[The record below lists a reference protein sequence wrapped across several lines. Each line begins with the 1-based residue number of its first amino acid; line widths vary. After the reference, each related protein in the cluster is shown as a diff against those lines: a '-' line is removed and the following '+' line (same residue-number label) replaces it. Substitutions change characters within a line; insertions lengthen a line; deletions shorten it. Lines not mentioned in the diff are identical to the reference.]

1 MSAAPAA
8 MSLRRRLDPSDPAAL
23 RRHGHRRSTPT
34 PRRLPCGRQ
43 PRPETTL
50 PSAPSPVAIGV
61 TVFRPDAAQVAALL
75 ARVEAETR
83 PTIVFD
89 NGGLPASA
97 AADLVERGARVLS
110 AGGNIG
116 IGGALDAIARAAIKA
131 GAAQVLLLD
140 QDAAFAP
147 EQVTELEAALARL
160 RTVSPPPAVVGPRP
174 EAAPGRKAPAY
185 PRRPGFSEDGSLVPV
200 EFLATSGSLVDLAA
214 YARIGPFR
222 SDFFIDGVDL
232 EWCFR
237 AWSLGYGCWM
247 ETATALPHRV
257 GAGVI
262 RSRLLG
268 IEMPRQPLFR
278 MGAYLRNSV
287 YAWRLPH
294 VPRRWRVRQ
303 AAYLPLQALLYWADS
318 GYRPGV
324 LAHLS
329 GAVLDGLRGRLGR
342 PKGLP

>member
-1 MSAAPAA
+1 MIHPDAAPDA
-8 MSLRRRLDPSDPAAL
+8 SR
-23 RRHGHRRSTPT
+23 
-34 PRRLPCGRQ
+34 RQ
-43 PRPETTL
+43 PLAETPL
-50 PSAPSPVAIGV
+50 PSASSPVAIGI
-61 TVFRPDAAQVAALL
+61 TVFRPDAAQVAALR
-75 ARVEAETR
+75 ARVEAEAR
-83 PTIVFD
+83 LTIVFD
-89 NGGLPASA
+89 NGGLPADD
-97 AADLVERGARVLS
+97 AADLAGRGARVLS
-110 AGGNIG
+110 AGENVG
-116 IGGALDAIARAAIKA
+116 IGSALDAIARAAIDA

-140 QDAAFAP
+140 QDAAFTP
-147 EQVTELEAALARL
+147 RQVSELEAALARL
-160 RTVSPPPAVVGPRP
+160 RTLSLPPAVVGPRP

-185 PRRPGFSEDGSLVPV
+185 PRRPEFPDYGSLVPV

-222 SDFFIDGVDL
+222 GDFFIDGVDL

-237 AWSLGYGCWM
+237 AWGLGYGCWM
-247 ETATALPHRV
+247 ETGTALPHRV

-262 RSRLLG
+262 RSKALG

-294 VPRRWRVRQ
+294 VPRRWALRQ

-324 LAHLS
+324 LAHLC

-342 PKGLP
+342 PKGLPQGSSQGSPKDPS

>member
-1 MSAAPAA
+1 
-8 MSLRRRLDPSDPAAL
+8 MSLRRWRLDPSDPAAL

-43 PRPETTL
+43 PRAETTL

-97 AADLVERGARVLS
+97 AADLAERGARVLS

-140 QDAAFAP
+140 QDAAFRP
-147 EQVTELEAALARL
+147 EQISELEAALARL
-160 RTVSPPPAVVGPRP
+160 RTSSPPPAVVGPRP

-222 SDFFIDGVDL
+222 DDFFIDGVDL

-303 AAYLPLQALLYWADS
+303 AAYLPLQGLLYWADS
-318 GYRPGV
+318 GYRPSV

>member
-1 MSAAPAA
+1 M
-8 MSLRRRLDPSDPAAL
+8 
-23 RRHGHRRSTPT
+23 
-34 PRRLPCGRQ
+34 
-43 PRPETTL
+43 
-50 PSAPSPVAIGV
+50 
-61 TVFRPDAAQVAALL
+61 
-75 ARVEAETR
+75 
-83 PTIVFD
+83 FD

-97 AADLVERGARVLS
+97 AADLARRGARVLS
-110 AGGNIG
+110 AGENIG
-116 IGGALDAIARAAIKA
+116 IGGALDAIARAAIEA

-140 QDAAFAP
+140 QDAAFTP
-147 EQVTELEAALARL
+147 EQVTALESALALL
-160 RTVSPPPAVVGPRP
+160 RRSSPPPAVVGPRP

-185 PRRPGFSEDGSLVPV
+185 PRRPGFPDDGSLVPVELVPV

-247 ETATALPHRV
+247 ETGTALPHRV

-268 IEMPRQPLFR
+268 LEMPRQPLFR

-294 VPRRWRVRQ
+294 VPRRWKLRQ
-303 AAYLPLQALLYWADS
+303 AAYLPVQALLYWADS
-318 GYRPGV
+318 GYRPRV
-324 LAHLS
+324 LAHLA
-329 GAVLDGLRGRLGR
+329 GAVRDGLRGRLGR
-342 PKGLP
+342 PKGLS

>member
-1 MSAAPAA
+1 MIHC
-8 MSLRRRLDPSDPAAL
+8 DPAPMA
-23 RRHGHRRSTPT
+23 
-34 PRRLPCGRQ
+34 RLRQ
-43 PRPETTL
+43 PLAETIL
-50 PSAPSPVAIGV
+50 PSAPSPVAIGI
-61 TVFRPDAAQVAALL
+61 TVFRPDAAQVAALS
-75 ARVEAETR
+75 ARVAAETR

-97 AADLVERGARVLS
+97 AAQLSEHGARVLS
-110 AGGNIG
+110 AGDNIG
-116 IGGALDAIARAAIKA
+116 IGGALDAIARAAMEA

-140 QDAAFAP
+140 QDAAFTP
-147 EQVTELEAALARL
+147 GQVSELEAALARL
-160 RTVSPPPAVVGPRP
+160 RSVSPPPAVVGPRP
-174 EAAPGRKAPAY
+174 EAAPGRKAPSY
-185 PRRPGFSEDGSLVPV
+185 PRRPDVPDGGSLVPV
-200 EFLATSGSLVDLAA
+200 EFLATSGSLIDLAA

-237 AWSLGYGCWM
+237 AWNRGYGCWM
-247 ETATALPHRV
+247 ETGTALPHRV
-257 GAGVI
+257 GGGVI
-262 RSRLLG
+262 RSTWLG

-294 VPRRWRVRQ
+294 VPRRWKLRQ

-318 GYRPGV
+318 GYRPSV
-324 LAHLS
+324 LAHLA

-342 PKGLP
+342 PKGLS